1 MSLLQVPCVLK
12 VILKVIARFRAN
24 LPQAH
29 AACETIQ
36 GFDFFGTTFDAVVAW
51 GVMFHL
57 SEADQAETIL
67 KVSQH
72 LRPGGLFLFTAGEE
86 EGIREG
92 VMNDVSFSYISLGAT
107 AYRQLLLQCGLKEL
121 DEYADEWD
129 NYVFVAK
136 KIAKP

>member
-86 EGIREG
+86 EDTRRCDERCVI
-92 VMNDVSFSYISLGAT
+92 FLYFLGAT